1 MTLKKHMFFK
11 KILIVLSSI
20 VNMNGDNLYD
30 PINERKNLRFDNEN
44 IYMNSEMYEEN
55 HYLLD

>member
-1 MTLKKHMFFK
+1 MFSK
-11 KILIVLSSI
+11 KILIVLSLI